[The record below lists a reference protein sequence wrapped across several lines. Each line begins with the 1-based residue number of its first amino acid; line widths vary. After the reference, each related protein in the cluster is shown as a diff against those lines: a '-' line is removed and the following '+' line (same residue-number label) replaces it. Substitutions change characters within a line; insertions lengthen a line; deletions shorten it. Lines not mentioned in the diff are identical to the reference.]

1 MINERTRHISRPIWA
16 VPRYFCTAQCYF
28 QARENDDERCGG
40 IRNCSR
46 RDIGSVAI
54 IQLWTVRAIRST
66 SAAAIAEAAAIVEEA
81 VMAAATGVA
90 AAIDAAGREKQW
102 LFGPPQ
108 ARFF

>member
-1 MINERTRHISRPIWA
+1 MAPERTAAIMA
-16 VPRYFCTAQCYF
+16 AATAGAF
-28 QARENDDERCGG
+28 L
-40 IRNCSR
+40 
-46 RDIGSVAI
+46 IGSVATI
-54 IQLWTVRAIRST
+54 LLWMVRAIRST
-66 SAAAIAEAAAIVEEA
+66 SAAAIAEEAAIVEEA

>member
-1 MINERTRHISRPIWA
+1 MASERMALILA
-16 VPRYFCTAQCYF
+16 AAAAGAFL
-28 QARENDDERCGG
+28 
-40 IRNCSR
+40 
-46 RDIGSVAI
+46 IGSVAI

>member
-1 MINERTRHISRPIWA
+1 MASERMALILA
-16 VPRYFCTAQCYF
+16 AAAAGAFL
-28 QARENDDERCGG
+28 
-40 IRNCSR
+40 
-46 RDIGSVAI
+46 IGSVAI

-81 VMAAATGVA
+81 VMAVATGVA